1 MSKINST
8 RYCYGKTEM
17 QSFANIFKGTE
28 WIHLDFLVRKKKEES
43 TLLNTFVPPYD
54 DINEMFLFLK
64 VFVSFSRRIINYCLS
79 NCFTSF
85 LFFGFLMQICGVFS
99 DIIPFQINLDLKLC
113 TYYEFFDHDMYFYT
127 FAFKLHPTEI
137 VFCLLSHFQYPII
150 IS

>member
-64 VFVSFSRRIINYCLS
+64 VFVFFSRRIINYCLS

-85 LFFGFLMQICGVFS
+85 LFFFLAFLCKFVEFLAILFHFKSIWISNYAHIMYVLTTTCIFTPLRLNCTQ
-99 DIIPFQINLDLKLC
+99 LKL
-113 TYYEFFDHDMYFYT
+113 FF
-127 FAFKLHPTEI
+127 
-137 VFCLLSHFQYPII
+137 VC
-150 IS
+150 